1 MEPRR
6 GGDNLHRKER
16 WKTFERQQQVP
27 MLSITTQSGC
37 RYVRGRQECMQRQLT
52 ETELTCG
59 WSEQRRVFSR
69 EQEGPWRAFI
79 VHPGY
84 KHFYLRLKH
93 AMGVH
98 MCELF
103 QQVVHFMWNE
113 RCIHSQTESIR
124 SCFTALAGRGQSR
137 RSLSLG

>member
-1 MEPRR
+1 MEDVKMTAKSTTLILQCFR
-6 GGDNLHRKER
+6 LHA
-16 WKTFERQQQVP
+16 
-27 MLSITTQSGC
+27 TQSRC
-37 RYVRGRQECMQRQLT
+37 RYVLRSRHECMQRQLT

-93 AMGVH
+93 AMVGTWVSNSNNRAPIQP
-98 MCELF
+98 LL
-103 QQVVHFMWNE
+103 Q
-113 RCIHSQTESIR
+113 
-124 SCFTALAGRGQSR
+124 GQ
-137 RSLSLG
+137 